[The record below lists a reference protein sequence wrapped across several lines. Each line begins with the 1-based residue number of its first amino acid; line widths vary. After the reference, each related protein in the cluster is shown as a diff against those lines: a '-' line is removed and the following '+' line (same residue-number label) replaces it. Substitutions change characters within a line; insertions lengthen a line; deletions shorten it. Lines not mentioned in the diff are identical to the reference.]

1 VVWIYGEGQGG
12 HEVSSPPQA
21 LIRHDGRL
29 DVLCCL
35 DDDRGPL
42 TVTAIAARVG
52 RHPAAVAY
60 LLASLDPHGVV
71 KKTGKLEGGE
81 PLYEACLDQQP
92 AWVREAVEA
101 HRTPRADD
109 HP

>member
-1 VVWIYGEGQGG
+1 MN
-12 HEVSSPPQA
+12 STPPPG
-21 LIRHDGRL
+21 LIDHDGRL

-35 DDDRGPL
+35 EDGRGPL

-52 RHPAAVAY
+52 KHPAAVAY
-60 LLASLDPHGVV
+60 LLTSLDLYGVV
-71 KKTGKLEGGE
+71 KKTGKQEDGE

-101 HRTPRADD
+101 RRSPGADD
-109 HP
+109 RR